1 MSNAGRKKRMGLGM
15 DIAEQWGTGTS
26 NARAEHILTINII
39 TILFTGLHAVD
50 FVDTPAY
57 ALILLP
63 ENIDYANLGG
73 PAPCVAPTPQKRGP
87 LLTRT
92 LRRGRLPSFW
102 VSSHLGT
109 GPKLL
114 LTLTSFQYMNFINEL
129 ATEIRKLG
137 M

>member
-1 MSNAGRKKRMGLGM
+1 MSNAGRKKRMVLGM

-63 ENIDYANLGG
+63 ENLGYVNLGG
-73 PAPCVAPTPQKRGP
+73 GGAGSLCSAHPAKARPPPNTDVKEGEVA
-87 LLTRT
+87 
-92 LRRGRLPSFW
+92 
-102 VSSHLGT
+102 
-109 GPKLL
+109 KLL
-114 LTLTSFQYMNFINEL
+114 GQFPSGEL
-129 ATEIRKLG
+129 APNCSSQ
-137 M
+137 